1 MRRLIAIPLLLFVSS
16 VVVAF
21 PGTRLGRAADRL
33 GHDLSH
39 WASDHA
45 RST

>member
-1 MRRLIAIPLLLFVSS
+1 MRRLIVIPALFFVAS

-33 GHDLSH
+33 ALDLSH
-39 WASDHA
+39 WASAFDG
-45 RST
+45 